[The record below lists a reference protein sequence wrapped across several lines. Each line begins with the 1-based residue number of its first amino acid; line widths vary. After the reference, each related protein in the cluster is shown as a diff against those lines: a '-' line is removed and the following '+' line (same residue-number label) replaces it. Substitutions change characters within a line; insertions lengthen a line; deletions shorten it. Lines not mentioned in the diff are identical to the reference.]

1 LVFNEEEVS
10 MKVAD
15 IMTREVYTIG
25 PDNTLKE
32 CAEVLD
38 KYHVNGLVVVEKE
51 KVVGVI
57 TKADI
62 FKAIL
67 PRYPD
72 IIEEE
77 RYVSDLEYV
86 EERAHKLFE
95 MEVEDIMG
103 TPPITVNSNMPIIKA
118 GSMMILRRVK
128 QVPVVDKGKL
138 MGIVTLTDIINN
150 LIKKIK

>member
-1 LVFNEEEVS
+1 
-10 MKVAD
+10 MKVSE
-15 IMTREVYTIG
+15 IMTKKVYTIS
-25 PDNTLKE
+25 PDSTLKE
-32 CAEVLD
+32 CAEALN
-38 KYHVNGLVVVEKE
+38 KNNINGLVVVEKE

-57 TKADI
+57 TRSDI

-86 EERAHKLFE
+86 EERANKLFE
-95 MEVEDIMG
+95 MEVKDIMG
-103 TPPITVNSNMPIIKA
+103 APPITVNSDMPIVKA
-118 GSMMILRRVK
+118 GSTMILRRVK

-138 MGIVTLTDIINN
+138 VGAITLTDIINN
-150 LIKKIK
+150 LLKKIK

>member
-1 LVFNEEEVS
+1 
-10 MKVAD
+10 MKVSE
-15 IMTREVYTIG
+15 IMTKKVYTIS
-25 PDNTLKE
+25 PDSTLKE
-32 CAEVLD
+32 CAEALN
-38 KYHVNGLVVVEKE
+38 KYNINGLVVAEKE

-57 TKADI
+57 TRSDI

-86 EERAHKLFE
+86 EERANKLFE
-95 MEVEDIMG
+95 MEVKDIMG
-103 TPPITVNSNMPIIKA
+103 APPITVNSDMPIVKA
-118 GSMMILRRVK
+118 GSTMILRRVK

-138 MGIVTLTDIINN
+138 VGVITLTDIINN
-150 LIKKIK
+150 FLKKIK

>member
-1 LVFNEEEVS
+1 
-10 MKVAD
+10 MKVAE
-15 IMTREVYTIG
+15 IMTTKVYTIE
-25 PDNTLKE
+25 PDNTLKG
-32 CAEVLD
+32 CVEVLN
-38 KYHVNGLVVVEKE
+38 KCQVNGLVVVDKD

-77 RYVSDLEYV
+77 QYVSDLEYV
-86 EERAHKLFE
+86 EERANKLFE
-95 MEVEDIMG
+95 MKVKDIMG
-103 TPPITVNSNMPIIKA
+103 TPPIIISSSIPIVKA
-118 GSMMILRRVK
+118 GSTMILRRVK

-138 MGIVTLTDIINN
+138 VGIITLTDIINN
-150 LIKKIK
+150 LLKKIK

>member
-1 LVFNEEEVS
+1 

-15 IMTREVYTIG
+15 IMTTKVCTTE
-25 PDNTLKE
+25 PDNTLKG
-32 CAEVLD
+32 CVEVLN
-38 KYHVNGLVVVEKE
+38 KYQVNGLVVVERD

-77 RYVSDLEYV
+77 RYVSDLEYI
-86 EERAHKLFE
+86 EERAQKLFE
-95 MEVEDIMG
+95 MKVRDIMG
-103 TPPITVNSNMPIIKA
+103 APPITVNSNMPIVKA
-118 GSMMILRRVK
+118 GSTMILRRVK

-138 MGIVTLTDIINN
+138 VGIVTLTDIINN
-150 LIKKIK
+150 LIKKMK

>member
-1 LVFNEEEVS
+1 
-10 MKVAD
+10 MKVDD
-15 IMTREVYTIG
+15 IMIKKVCTVK

-32 CAEVLD
+32 CVAFLD
-38 KYHVNGLVVVEKE
+38 KCKVNGLVVVDKD

-62 FKAIL
+62 FKAVL

-86 EERAHKLFE
+86 EERAQKLFE
-95 MEVEDIMG
+95 MKVEDIMG
-103 TPPITVNSNMPIIKA
+103 TPPITVSRDMPIIKA

-128 QVPVVDKGKL
+128 QLPVVDKERL
-138 MGIVTLTDIINN
+138 VGIVTLTDIINN
-150 LIKKIK
+150 LIKKLS

>member
-1 LVFNEEEVS
+1 
-10 MKVAD
+10 MKIGE
-15 IMTREVYTIG
+15 IMTREVHTIG

-32 CAEVLD
+32 CADVL
-38 KYHVNGLVVVEKE
+38 KKNRVNGLVVMEGD

-77 RYVSDLEYV
+77 RYMSDLEYI
-86 EERAHKLFE
+86 EERVHKLFE
-95 MEVEDIMG
+95 MKVRDIMG
-103 TPPITVNSNMPIIKA
+103 APPITVNSDMPVVKA
-118 GSMMILRRVK
+118 GSTMILRRVK
-128 QVPVVDKGKL
+128 QVPVVDKEKL
-138 MGIVTLTDIINN
+138 VGIVTLTDIINN
-150 LIKKIK
+150 LTEKIK

>member
-1 LVFNEEEVS
+1 

-15 IMTREVYTIG
+15 VMTTKVCTIE
-25 PDNTLKE
+25 PDNTLKG
-32 CAEVLD
+32 CVEVLN
-38 KYHVNGLVVVEKE
+38 KCQVNGLVVVEKD

-62 FKAIL
+62 FRAIL

-86 EERAHKLFE
+86 EERAQKLFE
-95 MEVEDIMG
+95 MKVKDIMG
-103 TPPITVNSNMPIIKA
+103 APPITVNSNMPIVKA
-118 GSMMILRRVK
+118 GSTMILRRVK

-138 MGIVTLTDIINN
+138 VGIVTLTDVINN

>member
-1 LVFNEEEVS
+1 
-10 MKVAD
+10 MKVSE
-15 IMTREVYTIG
+15 IMTQKVYTIS
-25 PDNTLKE
+25 PDSTLKE
-32 CAEVLD
+32 CADVLN
-38 KYHVNGLVVVEKE
+38 KCQVNGLVVVEKD

-77 RYVSDLEYV
+77 QYVSDLEYV
-86 EERAHKLFE
+86 EERANKLFE
-95 MEVEDIMG
+95 MEVKDIMG
-103 TPPITVNSNMPIIKA
+103 APPITVNSDMPIVKA
-118 GSMMILRRVK
+118 GSTMILRRVK

-138 MGIVTLTDIINN
+138 VGVITLTDIINN
-150 LIKKIK
+150 LLKKIK

>member
-1 LVFNEEEVS
+1 

-15 IMTREVYTIG
+15 IMTTKVCTIE
-25 PDNTLKE
+25 PDNTLKG
-32 CAEVLD
+32 CVEVLN
-38 KYHVNGLVVVEKE
+38 KCQVNGLVVVEKD

-62 FKAIL
+62 FRAIL

-72 IIEEE
+72 IVEEE

-86 EERAHKLFE
+86 EERAQKLFE
-95 MEVEDIMG
+95 MKVKDIMG
-103 TPPITVNSNMPIIKA
+103 APPITVNSNMPIVKA
-118 GSMMILRRVK
+118 GSTMILRRVK

-138 MGIVTLTDIINN
+138 VGIVTLTDVINN

>member
-1 LVFNEEEVS
+1 
-10 MKVAD
+10 MKVSE
-15 IMTREVYTIG
+15 IMTKKVYTIS
-25 PDNTLKE
+25 PDSTLKE
-32 CAEVLD
+32 CAEALNR
-38 KYHVNGLVVVEKE
+38 YNINGLVVVEKE

-57 TKADI
+57 TRSDI

-86 EERAHKLFE
+86 EERANKLFE
-95 MEVEDIMG
+95 MEVKDIMG
-103 TPPITVNSNMPIIKA
+103 APPITVNSDMPIVKA
-118 GSMMILRRVK
+118 GSTMILRRVK

-138 MGIVTLTDIINN
+138 VGVITLTDIINN
-150 LIKKIK
+150 LLKKIK

>member
-1 LVFNEEEVS
+1 
-10 MKVAD
+10 MKVSE
-15 IMTREVYTIG
+15 IMTKKVYTIS
-25 PDNTLKE
+25 PDSTLKE
-32 CAEVLD
+32 CAEALN
-38 KYHVNGLVVVEKE
+38 KNNINGLVVVEKE

-57 TKADI
+57 TRSDI

-86 EERAHKLFE
+86 EERANKLFE
-95 MEVEDIMG
+95 MSVKDIMG
-103 TPPITVNSNMPIIKA
+103 APPITVNSDMPIVKA
-118 GSMMILRRVK
+118 GSTMILRRVK

-138 MGIVTLTDIINN
+138 VGVITLTDIINN
-150 LIKKIK
+150 LLKKIK

>member
-1 LVFNEEEVS
+1 

-15 IMTREVYTIG
+15 IMTTKVCTIE
-25 PDNTLKE
+25 PDNTVKG
-32 CAEVLD
+32 CVEVLN
-38 KYHVNGLVVVEKE
+38 KCQVNGLVVVEKD

-62 FKAIL
+62 FRAIL

-72 IIEEE
+72 IVEEE

-86 EERAHKLFE
+86 EERAQKLFE
-95 MEVEDIMG
+95 MKVRDIMG
-103 TPPITVNSNMPIIKA
+103 SPPITVNSNMPIVKA
-118 GSMMILRRVK
+118 GSTMILRRVK

-138 MGIVTLTDIINN
+138 VGIVTLTDVINN

>member
-1 LVFNEEEVS
+1 
-10 MKVAD
+10 MKVSE
-15 IMTREVYTIG
+15 IMTKKVYTIS
-25 PDNTLKE
+25 PDSTLKE
-32 CAEVLD
+32 CAEALN
-38 KYHVNGLVVVEKE
+38 KNNINGLVVVEKE

-57 TKADI
+57 TRSDI

-86 EERAHKLFE
+86 EERANKLFE
-95 MEVEDIMG
+95 MEVKDIMG
-103 TPPITVNSNMPIIKA
+103 APPITVNSDMPIVKA
-118 GSMMILRRVK
+118 GSTMILRRVK

-138 MGIVTLTDIINN
+138 MGVITLTDIINN
-150 LIKKIK
+150 FLKKIK

>member
-1 LVFNEEEVS
+1 
-10 MKVAD
+10 MKIAD

-25 PDNTLKE
+25 LDSTLKE
-32 CAEVLD
+32 CAEVLE
-38 KYHVNGLVVVEKE
+38 KHRVNGLVVVEKE

-57 TKADI
+57 TKDDI

-86 EERAHKLFE
+86 EERAQKLFE
-95 MEVEDIMG
+95 MKVKDIMG
-103 TPPITVNSNMPIIKA
+103 TPPITVNSNMPIVKA
-118 GSMMILRRVK
+118 GSTMILRRVK

-138 MGIVTLTDIINN
+138 MGIVTLTDVINN

>member
-1 LVFNEEEVS
+1 
-10 MKVAD
+10 MKVSE
-15 IMTREVYTIG
+15 IMTKKVYTIS
-25 PDNTLKE
+25 PDSTLKE
-32 CAEVLD
+32 CTEALN
-38 KYHVNGLVVVEKE
+38 KYNINGLVVVEKE

-57 TKADI
+57 TRSDI

-86 EERAHKLFE
+86 EERANKLFE
-95 MEVEDIMG
+95 MEVRDIMG
-103 TPPITVNSNMPIIKA
+103 APPITVNSDMPIVKA
-118 GSMMILRRVK
+118 GSTMILRRVK

-138 MGIVTLTDIINN
+138 VGIITLTDIINN
-150 LIKKIK
+150 LLKKIK

>member
-1 LVFNEEEVS
+1 
-10 MKVAD
+10 MKVSE
-15 IMTREVYTIG
+15 IMTKKVYTIS
-25 PDNTLKE
+25 PDSTLKE
-32 CAEVLD
+32 CAEALN
-38 KYHVNGLVVVEKE
+38 KYNINGLVVVEKE

-57 TKADI
+57 TRSDI

-86 EERAHKLFE
+86 EERANKLFE
-95 MEVEDIMG
+95 MEVKDIMG
-103 TPPITVNSNMPIIKA
+103 APPITVNSDMPIVKA
-118 GSMMILRRVK
+118 GSTMILRRVK

-138 MGIVTLTDIINN
+138 VGVITLTDIINN
-150 LIKKIK
+150 FLKKIK

>member
-1 LVFNEEEVS
+1 

-15 IMTREVYTIG
+15 IMTTKVCTIE
-25 PDNTLKE
+25 PENALKG
-32 CAEVLD
+32 CVEVLNKCD
-38 KYHVNGLVVVEKE
+38 VNGLVVVEKD

-86 EERAHKLFE
+86 EERAQKLFE
-95 MEVEDIMG
+95 MKVKDIMG
-103 TPPITVNSNMPIIKA
+103 APPITVNSNMPIVKA
-118 GSMMILRRVK
+118 GSTMILRRVK

-138 MGIVTLTDIINN
+138 VGIVTLTDVINN

>member
-1 LVFNEEEVS
+1 
-10 MKVAD
+10 MKVSE
-15 IMTREVYTIG
+15 IMTQKVYTIS
-25 PDNTLKE
+25 PDSTLKE
-32 CAEVLD
+32 CAEALN
-38 KYHVNGLVVVEKE
+38 KYNINGLVVVEKE

-57 TKADI
+57 TRSDI

-86 EERAHKLFE
+86 EERANKLFE
-95 MEVEDIMG
+95 MEVKDIMG
-103 TPPITVNSNMPIIKA
+103 APPITVNSDMPIVKA
-118 GSMMILRRVK
+118 GSTMILRRVK

-138 MGIVTLTDIINN
+138 VGIITLTDIINN
-150 LIKKIK
+150 LLKKIK